1 MRNQVAVSIIIPAFN
16 EAGEL
21 VNTLEHLRTA
31 QYHFH
36 EQYGLDFEG
45 DGMQQPTLD
54 LLPLAA
60 PLFKQFTQQVYPG
73 DVFTVI
79 FRVQR
84 F

>member
-1 MRNQVAVSIIIPAFN
+1 MLNLVAISIIIPAFN

-31 QYHFH
+31 QRHFH

-45 DGMQQPTLD
+45 DGIQQSTPD
-54 LLPLAA
+54 LLALAA
-60 PLFKQFTQQVYPG
+60 PLFKQFTQQLYPG

-79 FRVQR
+79 FRVQCL
-84 F
+84 